1 MTPPYK
7 HTKGEGFSEN
17 LYCNPDLDV
26 IKYRRK
32 NRAEEGYPSSRYG
45 TYRDPA
51 LETPEKRGMTMKK
64 RLVCGLLALVLMLSM
79 LPFGAL
85 AEETAETTAPTSVT
99 ENTASADVEK
109 SGKSVDPTLATDE
122 PKTTDPTEDTKP
134 TDPTGEAKSTDP
146 TTSTGETGP
155 TEETKATDPTGETK
169 ATDPTEGTETT
180 ETTEETAPAA
190 PTPVEQVQSLIDALP
205 ETVTAENREEVEAR
219 LTAIDDA
226 KLALTDEERDG
237 LDFTR
242 YNAAIAAINE
252 LDDMAGAEIPQTLVP
267 SGDSLGY
274 YVCVDAPL
282 STSGGRCQLN
292 ELSSG
297 ILYGSMAITDN
308 NYNAGYVLNDGDGS
322 GYGFTINST
331 STISAGETVDL
342 VWWSAD
348 IERWKFDASLIG
360 KTVTIIV
367 NTSNYDSSTGNGL
380 TMTVL
385 EVPNGEYLITLNPK
399 GGTFSSGETGVL
411 VTTSKTL
418 PTLPTPTKT
427 GGAFLGWYADST
439 KYSAGDTVSSDM
451 TLTAKWAD
459 PNNVTTKEE
468 LLACINDTS
477 VTTIKLGAQINLTED
492 LTISGRTLTL
502 DLNGNILGST
512 EGLTLG
518 RGTSLTLT
526 DSGSG
531 GKLAFNTMITLESVD
546 TVLNVNGGELVA
558 VKDIQNY
565 GTIYLNGGDAGGNAF
580 DNAGTIY
587 FKGTTFT
594 GGCGFKDDLA
604 KKAGK
609 CLVTFYKGEADNSN
623 QKPLLSIAVTKG
635 DKIKAPDATVKGLVF
650 LGWTYRNMTSGEPGD
665 EYWNFDDGVQSS
677 IELYTHY
684 CQEETY
690 ITYAKGDEHP
700 DATGTAPAPAT
711 REYGKAFTLAAAA
724 FRKDG
729 YVQIGWVDKEDRV
742 RYYPEEEIETK
753 DEIIYEEL
761 TLVPVWEKV
770 VTYQIPFTKTVRQKG
785 DIKPGKAT
793 FSLKCIGELID
804 YPGVQTISGWSG
816 DVTTNGTGTF
826 KGTLTITGPES
837 ILNEQLAQGIYVQEL
852 DSKQSYWRYDTTIYC
867 IRRDATENI
876 TDDGESTITY
886 GDIYCYQV
894 KNTED
899 DHEPTEKEKLKK
911 MSFTNSYTESTNPKT
926 GESILLPAATLLLTT
941 TALIAMV
948 PRKKRR

>member
-1 MTPPYK
+1 
-7 HTKGEGFSEN
+7 
-17 LYCNPDLDV
+17 
-26 IKYRRK
+26 
-32 NRAEEGYPSSRYG
+32 
-45 TYRDPA
+45 
-51 LETPEKRGMTMKK
+51 MKK

-99 ENTASADVEK
+99 ENTASADAEK
-109 SGKSVDPTLATDE
+109 SGKSADPTLATDE
-122 PKTTDPTEDTKP
+122 PKT

-146 TTSTGETGP
+146 TTSTGETDSTDS
-155 TEETKATDPTGETK
+155 TEVTDPTGETK

-180 ETTEETAPAA
+180 ETTEETEPAA

-226 KLALTDEERDG
+226 KLLLSEEERDT

-282 STSGGRCQLN
+282 STSSGRCQLN

-297 ILYGSMAITDN
+297 ILYGSMAITGN

-342 VWWSAD
+342 VWWSAN

-411 VTTSKTL
+411 VTESQKL
-418 PTLPTPTKT
+418 PNLPTPTKT
-427 GGAFLGWYADST
+427 GCVFLGWYAGEVKKS
-439 KYSAGDTVSSDM
+439 SGDTVSSDM

-459 PNNVTTKEE
+459 PNNVTTREE

-477 VTTIKLGAQINLTED
+477 VTTIKLGGEISLTED
-492 LTISGRTLTL
+492 LTISGTLTL
-502 DLNGNILGST
+502 DLNGKNLGST
-512 EGLTLG
+512 KGLTLG
-518 RGTSLTLT
+518 KGTSLTLT
-526 DSGSG
+526 NSCSD
-531 GKLAFNTMITLESVD
+531 GKLAFDVITLESAD

-565 GTIYLNGGDAGGNAF
+565 GTIHLNGGDAGANVF

-587 FKGTTFT
+587 FNGTTFN
-594 GGCGFKDDLA
+594 GGYRFKDDLA
-604 KKAGK
+604 IAAGK

-635 DKIKAPDATVKGLVF
+635 DKITPRDASVNGLVF

-684 CQEETY
+684 CQKETY
-690 ITYAKGDEHP
+690 ITYEKGDEHP
-700 DATGTAPAPAT
+700 DATGTAPALAT
-711 REYGKAFTLAAAA
+711 REYDKAFTLAAAA

-729 YVQIGWVDKEDRV
+729 YVQIGWVDKEDRMGMKF
-742 RYYPEEEIETK
+742 PEEEIETK
-753 DEIIYEEL
+753 VEIIYEEL

-826 KGTLTITGPES
+826 KGTLTISGPES

-899 DHEPTEKEKLKK
+899 DHEPTEKEKLEK

-926 GESILLPAATLLLTT
+926 GESIFLPAATLLLTT